1 MQSSDVARKSV
12 RIHLLRSLS
21 CGLALFV
28 GDELLEQLAVFE
40 FGHACYLTWA
50 RWIVVRY
57 GIIGGILSLSVCQ
70 SCSLYGYA
78 WCQCLALLMTRDAL
92 SC

>member
-28 GDELLEQLAVFE
+28 GDELLEKLAVFE

-50 RWIVVRY
+50 RWIVIRY
-57 GIIGGILSLSVCQ
+57 RIISGILGLSVGQ
-70 SCSLYGYA
+70 SCSFYGYA
-78 WCQCLALLMTRDAL
+78 RCQCLALLMTWDAL
-92 SC
+92 SS